1 MDLTDIFSILDRF
14 DASKATALELHLE
27 GLHLKLEQDSGPS
40 AAAQPLRQVQT
51 PEQAAPQEAAQAAQ
65 ADAVYIKAPLVG
77 SFYAASSPEKPPLVQ
92 VGDTVKKGQSV
103 CILEAMKMMSEVP
116 SPMDC
121 VIEEILLQDGELA
134 GFDTPI
140 FRVRPL

>member
-14 DASKATALELHLE
+14 DASKATALELQLE
-27 GLHLKLEQDSGPS
+27 GLHLKLEQGCGAS
-40 AAAQPLRQVQT
+40 AAAQPQPLRQAQT
-51 PEQAAPQEAAQAAQ
+51 LEQAAPQEAAQ

-92 VGDTVKKGQSV
+92 VGETVKKGQSLS
-103 CILEAMKMMSEVP
+103 IIEAMKMMSEVP

>member
-14 DASKATALELHLE
+14 DASKATALELQLE
-27 GLHLKLEQDSGPS
+27 GLHLKLEQGCGAS
-40 AAAQPLRQVQT
+40 AAAQPQPLRQAQT
-51 PEQAAPQEAAQAAQ
+51 LEQAAPQEAAQ

-77 SFYAASSPEKPPLVQ
+77 SVSAASSPEKPPLVQ

>member
-1 MDLTDIFSILDRF
+1 MAGTLYLVPTPIGNLGDISPRM
-14 DASKATALELHLE
+14 
-27 GLHLKLEQDSGPS
+27 
-40 AAAQPLRQVQT
+40 AQTL
-51 PEQAAPQEAAQAAQ
+51 EQAAPQEAAQ

>member
-14 DASKATALELHLE
+14 DASKATALELQLE
-27 GLHLKLEQDSGPS
+27 GLHLKLEQGCGAS
-40 AAAQPLRQVQT
+40 AAAQPQPLRQAQT
-51 PEQAAPQEAAQAAQ
+51 LEQAAPQEAAQ

-103 CILEAMKMMSEVP
+103 CILEAMKMMSEVAAP
-116 SPMDC
+116 CDC
-121 VIEEILLQDGELA
+121 EILQILKSNGDLAAYGETL
-134 GFDTPI
+134 
-140 FRVRPL
+140 FRYRAC

>member
-14 DASKATALELHLE
+14 DASKATALELQLE
-27 GLHLKLEQDSGPS
+27 GLHLKLEQGCGAS
-40 AAAQPLRQVQT
+40 AAAQPQPLRQAQT
-51 PEQAAPQEAAQAAQ
+51 LEQAAPQEAAQ

-77 SFYAASSPEKPPLVQ
+77 SFYDASSPEKPPLVQ

>member
-14 DASKATALELHLE
+14 DASKATALELQLE
-27 GLHLKLEQDSGPS
+27 GLHLKLEQGCGAS
-40 AAAQPLRQVQT
+40 AAAQPQPLRQAQT
-51 PEQAAPQEAAQAAQ
+51 LEQAAPQEAAQ

-103 CILEAMKMMSEVP
+103 CILEAMKMMSEITAQYDGV
-116 SPMDC
+116 
-121 VIEEILLQDGELA
+121 VAEILAENGQA
-134 GFDTPI
+134 VGFGA
-140 FRVRPL
+140 PLLRLRRA

>member
-14 DASKATALELHLE
+14 DASKAPALELQLE
-27 GLHLKLEQDSGPS
+27 GLHLKLEQGCGAS
-40 AAAQPLRQVQT
+40 AAAQPQPLRQAQT
-51 PEQAAPQEAAQAAQ
+51 LEQAAPQEAAQ

>member
-14 DASKATALELHLE
+14 DASKATALELQLE
-27 GLHLKLEQDSGPS
+27 GLHLKLEQGCGAS
-40 AAAQPLRQVQT
+40 AAAQPQPLRQAQT
-51 PEQAAPQEAAQAAQ
+51 LEQAAPQEAAQ

-92 VGDTVKKGQSV
+92 VGGTVKKGQSV

>member
-14 DASKATALELHLE
+14 DASKATALELQLE
-27 GLHLKLEQDSGPS
+27 GLHLKLEQGCGAS
-40 AAAQPLRQVQT
+40 AAAQPQPLRQAQT
-51 PEQAAPQEAAQAAQ
+51 LEQAAPQEAAQ